1 MRRTKIVCTLGPA
14 SDGPGVLE
22 GLVRAGMD
30 VARLNFSHGT
40 HGEHLMR
47 MEAIRYISRALGRT
61 VGVLQDL
68 GGPKIRTGALRGGE
82 VELKAGS
89 KFTITTRKVEGNS
102 ERVQVHLPEIVEAV
116 KSGDPILLGDGAI
129 QLEVL
134 EAGGDEVRCK
144 VVVGGR
150 LGPHKGVALPE
161 TALDLPALT
170 ERDRADMKFGLEH
183 GVDFVALSF
192 VRGAEDVR
200 EAKGLIEEAGYGTPV
215 VAKIEKVQAME
226 NIGEIVRVADGLM
239 VARGDL
245 GVETPL
251 EKVPLLQKRI
261 IAEGNAQAK
270 PVITAT
276 QMLLSMVNN
285 PRPTRA
291 EVADVTSAVLDGTD
305 ALMLSEETALGRYP
319 VEAVSAMGRIAE
331 AAEAELHPREAYGA
345 RGEIPLAI
353 TRAACT
359 IARDLGAKAILAP
372 TRSGTTARLIARYRP
387 QQPILGMS
395 SNPKTVKELTLTWGV
410 LPLLIEDVRST
421 DSLLERAEEAARQ
434 TGLAGPGDTVVV
446 TAGQHKGGTGPPNL
460 IRVVVL
466 E

>member
-14 SDGPGVLE
+14 TDGPGILE

-40 HGEHLMR
+40 TGEHLKR
-47 MEAIRYISRALGRT
+47 MEGVRSASRALGRT
-61 VGVLQDL
+61 VGILQDL
-68 GGPKIRTGALRGGE
+68 GGPKIRTGGLRGRE
-82 VELKAGS
+82 VELRAGDI
-89 KFTITTRKVEGNS
+89 FTITTREVGGSRKM
-102 ERVQVHLPEIVEAV
+102 VQVLLPEIVEAV
-116 KSGDPILLGDGAI
+116 KPGDPILLGDGAI
-129 QLEVL
+129 ELEVL
-134 EAGGDEVRCK
+134 EALGDEVRCR

-161 TALDLPALT
+161 TALNLPALT
-170 ERDRADMKFGLEH
+170 EKDRLDMRFGLEH

-192 VRGAEDVR
+192 VREAGDVR
-200 EAKGLIEEAGYGTPV
+200 ETKKLIGEEGYDVPV
-215 VAKIEKVQAME
+215 IAKIEKVQAME
-226 NIGEIVRVADGLM
+226 NIGEIVRAADGLM

-251 EKVPLLQKRI
+251 EKIPLLQKRI

-276 QMLLSMVNN
+276 QMLLSMVSN

-331 AAEAELHPREAYGA
+331 AAEEELPPREADGA

-353 TRAACT
+353 TSAVCT

-372 TRSGTTARLIARYRP
+372 TRSGVTARLIARYRP

-410 LPLLIEDVRST
+410 FPHLIEDVRST
-421 DSLLERAEEAARQ
+421 DSLLERAETAARE

-446 TAGQHKGGTGPPNL
+446 TAGLPKGGTGAPNL